1 MPPSTENWKRF
12 IKGHMYGFVS
22 YYSPELHMQTNSICL
37 VSFTVK
43 CQTGY
48 PSKFWSWNSRTFLF
62 LQLQHNINR
71 LHSENFNKSDIDS
84 V

>member
-43 CQTGY
+43 RQTGLQSFDPEGIFI
-48 PSKFWSWNSRTFLF
+48 PSTST
-62 LQLQHNINR
+62 QHQQITQ
-71 LHSENFNKSDIDS
+71 
-84 V
+84 